1 MAEISTQ
8 NVPSQITQKPR
19 KDLELR
25 SQNDKNCV
33 GVIRDGMEKRQ
44 GKIAAGT
51 EKTRS
56 RGEFATLDLGL
67 IFTRSVCPL
76 GTQSSSLPSFAGQNR
91 ERPPPVPNPDYEVM
105 RGRMGEGSF

>member
-1 MAEISTQ
+1 
-8 NVPSQITQKPR
+8 
-19 KDLELR
+19 
-25 SQNDKNCV
+25 
-33 GVIRDGMEKRQ
+33 MEKRQ

-56 RGEFATLDLGL
+56 RGEFTTLDLGL
-67 IFTRSVCPL
+67 IFTRLVCPL
-76 GTQSSSLPSFAGQNR
+76 GTESFSLPSFTGQNR